1 MKRLLLCA
9 FLLTACGSSSSE
21 TTSDDTTASD
31 TTSPDIAEPT
41 ETSGDERPS
50 MTADECTAAGG
61 TMVGDIGDGAI
72 HRPEYRCENGQPPI
86 ASVPLGI
93 EGSVCCGP

>member
-1 MKRLLLCA
+1 MKRFLACA
-9 FLLTACGSSSSE
+9 LVLTACGSSSSGAA
-21 TTSDDTTASD
+21 TSDTTTSD
-31 TTSPDIAEPT
+31 TTSEEVAEPT

-50 MTADECTAAGG
+50 MTSEECTAAGG

-72 HRPEYRCENGQPPI
+72 HRPEYRCANGQPPI
-86 ASVPLGI
+86 AMVPLGI